1 MVLFGLW
8 FYTSLNCISTYL
20 PLHYE
25 EKMKQ
30 NWFKTTLNSFH
41 KNTMEFAAVFILL
54 KVKNFFSFILKI
66 VQNIYSILDDS
77 HNSAKTGISKWFFF
91 QPLSPPP
98 PPTFLH
104 SWMSALCTYFTNI
117 FHIFAKIHT
126 NSSDKY
132 TPIAQAKS
140 AR

>member
-77 HNSAKTGISKWFFF
+77 HNSAKTGISKLFFF

-98 PPTFLH
+98 PPPFYIHGCQHYVHILQI
-104 SWMSALCTYFTNI
+104 YFI
-117 FHIFAKIHT
+117 YLQ
-126 NSSDKY
+126 KY
-132 TPIAQAKS
+132 IPIAQTNTH
-140 AR
+140 R